1 MFADW
6 EGRGCSSLE
15 LFFFFFVRSQLE
27 AGYGVPNAIYCYT
40 LYPLIHISL
49 GWGVRNSPSEKMDVR
64 SWYVHLDDIS
74 FGIRISLFTTALLSP
89 STKFVG
95 EI

>member
-6 EGRGCSSLE
+6 EGRGMFVFGT
-15 LFFFFFVRSQLE
+15 FFFCEEPVRS
-27 AGYGVPNAIYCYT
+27 GIWVPNTIYCYT

-64 SWYVHLDDIS
+64 SWYVHPDDVP
-74 FGIRISLFTTALLSP
+74 FGIRISLFTSALLP
-89 STKFVG
+89 LH
-95 EI
+95 